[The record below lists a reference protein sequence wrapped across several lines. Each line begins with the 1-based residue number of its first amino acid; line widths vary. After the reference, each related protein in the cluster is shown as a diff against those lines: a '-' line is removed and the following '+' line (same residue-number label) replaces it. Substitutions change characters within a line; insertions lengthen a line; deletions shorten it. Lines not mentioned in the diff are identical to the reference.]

1 MNDRKNIINTVIIS
15 VSIIIASIIIAVPSY
30 LHNDNSN
37 NSNEKN
43 QEIKTYMNL
52 EEAADYVGIPAQ
64 KLKYMADENSMYHI
78 PRIYLKNTNEYIF
91 SKYTLDEYF
100 MNRRIDLGY

>member
-15 VSIIIASIIIAVPSY
+15 VSMIIASIIIAVPIY
-30 LHNDNSN
+30 LNIDNNDNSN
-37 NSNEKN
+37 AKT
-43 QEIKTYMNL
+43 QETKIYMNL

-64 KLKYMADENSMYHI
+64 KLKYMAEDNSGYHI